1 MGLSYLIDWYF
12 SKQGW
17 VVGKTIDA
25 FSSLRACLATSESC
39 GNYQQERNQF
49 KTWSLYVLKPN
60 CLINSIMGMYPSH
73 YSFLSPC
80 LLLLRSYWPF
90 IVVQKGDI
98 FFNIESVAIGRFLIS
113 VVHFMAQYTRTR
125 THTHT
130 RAHTH
135 ISSTNVCSVGYKSKK
150 KLVKAHFGRDSGA
163 FKAEAVLIMITFQCI
178 H

>member
-1 MGLSYLIDWYF
+1 M
-12 SKQGW
+12 
-17 VVGKTIDA
+17 
-25 FSSLRACLATSESC
+25 
-39 GNYQQERNQF
+39 
-49 KTWSLYVLKPN
+49 
-60 CLINSIMGMYPSH
+60 
-73 YSFLSPC
+73 
-80 LLLLRSYWPF
+80 
-90 IVVQKGDI
+90 QKGDI

>member
-1 MGLSYLIDWYF
+1 MGPSYLIGCYF

-39 GNYQQERNQF
+39 GNYQQEKNQF
-49 KTWSLYVLKPN
+49 KTWSLYVLQPN

-73 YSFLSPC
+73 YPFISPC

-90 IVVQKGDI
+90 IVVEKGDI
-98 FFNIESVAIGRFLIS
+98 FLNIESVAIGRFLIS
-113 VVHFMAQYTRTR
+113 VVHCMAQYTLTR
-125 THTHT
+125 IHTHT

-135 ISSTNVCSVGYKSKK
+135 ISSTNVCSVGYKSKE
-150 KLVKAHFGRDSGA
+150 KLVKAHFGRDTAA